1 MNLTDVIAVTSAK
14 IANNTIVNADIN
26 SAAAIS
32 GTKVNPF
39 FGSQN
44 IQTSGDLALVDDSSV
59 NAIISTAA
67 NAGNALIQ
75 LRRSR
80 GTQAAPTVVQSG
92 DTVGQIVYYGHDGNG
107 IAVAGEITTNVAGT
121 PAAGKIPMSLTIIT
135 RSDANTY
142 TNRFFIRGSNGDVGI
157 NTNNPQSKFHVDG
170 DVTVTSATTATTVG
184 AAGAASALPATPV
197 GYLVVNINGTARKI
211 PYYNV

>member
-1 MNLTDVIAVTSAK
+1 MNLTDVIAITSAK

-32 GTKVNPF
+32 GTKVSPF
-39 FGSQN
+39 FGSQD
-44 IQTSGDLALVDDSSV
+44 IQTSGNLSLIDDSSV

-67 NAGNALIQ
+67 TSGQPIIQ

-80 GTQAAPTVVQSG
+80 GTQAAPTIVQSG
-92 DTVGQIVYYGHDGNG
+92 DTVAQIIYYGHDGTTTVVAG
-107 IAVAGEITTNVAGT
+107 DIAVGVAGT
-121 PAAGKIPMSLTIIT
+121 PAAGKIPINWRVNTRDDTNVFRDRIFIT
-135 RSDANTY
+135 
-142 TNRFFIRGSNGDVGI
+142 GQNGDVGI
-157 NTNNPQSKFHVDG
+157 NTNSPQSKFHVDG
-170 DVTVTSATTATTVG
+170 DVSVSSATTATTVG
-184 AAGAASALPATPV
+184 SAGSASALPAAPV

>member
-1 MNLTDVIAVTSAK
+1 MNLTDVIAITSAK
-14 IANNTIVNADIN
+14 IANGTIVDVDIN

-32 GTKVNPF
+32 GTKVSPF
-39 FGSQN
+39 FGSQD
-44 IQTSGDLALVDDSSV
+44 IQTSGNLSLIDDSSV

-67 NAGNALIQ
+67 NAGNAFIQ

-80 GTQAAPTVVQSG
+80 GTQAAQAAVQSG
-92 DTVGQIVYYGHDGNG
+92 DTIGQVIYYGHDGTSA
-107 IAVAGEITTNVAGT
+107 IVAGDISVGVAGT
-121 PAAGKIPMSLTIIT
+121 PATGKIPINWRVNT
-135 RSDANTY
+135 RNDANVF
-142 TNRFFIRGSNGDVGI
+142 RDRIFITGANGDIGI

-184 AAGAASALPATPV
+184 AAGGASALPANPV